1 MSKDNSPM
9 YALGVDDGLR
19 DTDLV
24 RAGGT
29 PRGPQPPFPK
39 YPVMYMKGYEDAYD
53 PTAAEDRAS

>member
-24 RAGGT
+24 RNHLA
-29 PRGPQPPFPK
+29 PRGPQPPLPK
-39 YPVMYMKGYEDAYD
+39 YPVMYMTGYDEAYD
-53 PTAAEDRAS
+53 PSPDDSEEA